1 LQRSDPSENNS
12 ARPCQS
18 VQLTAGISK
27 LTAMTRS
34 TLGQSLTPAL
44 NTWEELVRDGPAGPG
59 IDFSEMNRTRLC
71 CTRLEAFLDDP
82 SIESFRKLWSQET
95 LADYWVPNTAS
106 LLGPDNAVE
115 HLHTLL
121 SEISSADEFDQL
133 WVDQLGGTGS
143 GWGLYE
149 LFGRLQR
156 GHEPIPP
163 TEAQSV
169 LSDLGYDVENNPNSV
184 AISGS
189 SETNTTRTSATH
201 PRGHPTRFLCTL
213 KSTNSFDSSKPVTG
227 T

>member
-1 LQRSDPSENNS
+1 MCTFRGEQSVRGPKTQVENN
-12 ARPCQS
+12 RTTVQS
-18 VQLTAGISK
+18 VQLIAGISK

-34 TLGQSLTPAL
+34 TLGQSLIPAL

-59 IDFSEMNRTRLC
+59 IDFSETNRTRLC
-71 CTRLEAFLDDP
+71 YTRLEAFLNDP
-82 SIESFRKLWSQET
+82 SIESFRKLWSPET

-106 LLGPDNAVE
+106 LPGSDNAVE

-121 SEISSADEFDQL
+121 SGIPSADKFDPL

-156 GHEPIPP
+156 GHEPIPS

-169 LSDLGYDVENNPNSV
+169 LSDLGYHVENNPNSV
-184 AISGS
+184 ANGIREFRDKYDTHVGHA
-189 SETNTTRTSATH
+189 SEGTS
-201 PRGHPTRFLCTL
+201 
-213 KSTNSFDSSKPVTG
+213 
-227 T
+227 